1 MIFPRRPSEQNRF
14 EPYLFSFPHPRVRNL
29 DSAIWSSINDAAPF
43 CFFFKFCL
51 VIFFKGLDMV
61 VRNDNGDVLDI
72 SKTSTTRLYEVSL
85 DTTNQIQNASMRN
98 ITPLGKN
105 KLLHNVLISVHNF
118 GCEVNEDSEFL
129 FALYDGDGTKPIT
142 ENFLV
147 KWNQQGFVTYFS
159 KFRVLFTDLSFNDLF
174 RKKVYLVA
182 FVINLN
188 KIGLMDKR
196 DSRAG

>member
-1 MIFPRRPSEQNRF
+1 
-14 EPYLFSFPHPRVRNL
+14 
-29 DSAIWSSINDAAPF
+29 
-43 CFFFKFCL
+43 
-51 VIFFKGLDMV
+51 MV

-85 DTTNQIQNASMRN
+85 DTANQIQNASMRN